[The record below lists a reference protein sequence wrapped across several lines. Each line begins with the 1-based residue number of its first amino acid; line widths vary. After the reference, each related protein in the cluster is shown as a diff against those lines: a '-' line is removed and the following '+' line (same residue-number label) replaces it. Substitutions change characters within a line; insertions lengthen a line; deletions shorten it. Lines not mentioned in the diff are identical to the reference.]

1 MLNVDIYTDGAC
13 KGNPGVGGWGFYV
26 IFDDSEYKMS
36 GGNANTTNNR
46 IELTA
51 VIESLKYIDP
61 KYTVNLYTDSKYVSN
76 GITIWINNWV
86 RNGWRTSNKKVYFFG
101 ACMSK
106 MVAVHRFNYYD
117 ARC

>member
-36 GGNANTTNNR
+36 GGSANTTNNR
-46 IELTA
+46 MELTA

-61 KYTVNLYTDSKYVSN
+61 NILLIYILILNMYP
-76 GITIWINNWV
+76 
-86 RNGWRTSNKKVYFFG
+86 
-101 ACMSK
+101 
-106 MVAVHRFNYYD
+106 MVLL
-117 ARC
+117 CG

>member
-13 KGNPGVGGWGFYV
+13 KGNPGVGGWGFY
-26 IFDDSEYKMS
+26 IIYNDSDYKMS
-36 GGNANTTNNR
+36 GGSPSTTNNR
-46 IELTA
+46 MELTA

-86 RNGWRTSNKKVYFFG
+86 KNGWKTSNKR
-101 ACMSK
+101 S
-106 MVAVHRFNYYD
+106 
-117 ARC
+117 